1 MRFVADCIWSNRP
14 LFPLAVRTITAAASA
29 NRDVL
34 HRAAAAEAGFSFMA
48 VGAEV
53 GRVAVFFSL
62 ACEIFRGR
70 HGVGLDAPC
79 DDVADRDGEAI
90 PGARAEMAAWLFWVQ
105 ARGVED
111 FIRVNVSDA
120 ADDGLIE
127 KRRFDGNRAARKV
140 FPEIRACQV
149 LRQRLDAEPVE
160 ASNGLGFLRP

>member
-1 MRFVADCIWSNRP
+1 MFLSLTVWAI
-14 LFPLAVRTITAAASA
+14 
-29 NRDVL
+29 
-34 HRAAAAEAGFSFMA
+34 AAAAAADRDALHRMTTAEAGLSFVA
-48 VGAEV
+48 VGAE
-53 GRVAVFFSL
+53 G
-62 ACEIFRGR
+62 G
-70 HGVGLDAPC
+70 
-79 DDVADRDGEAI
+79 
-90 PGARAEMAAWLFWVQ
+90 RAEMATWIFWVQ

-111 FIRVNVSDA
+111 FIRVNVSDT

>member
-1 MRFVADCIWSNRP
+1 MFLSLTVWAI
-14 LFPLAVRTITAAASA
+14 
-29 NRDVL
+29 
-34 HRAAAAEAGFSFMA
+34 AAAAAADRDALHRMTTAEAGLSFVA

-53 GRVAVFFSL
+53 GRVSVLFSFACKIFFW
-62 ACEIFRGR
+62 R
-70 HGVGLDAPC
+70 HGVRLNAPC

-90 PGARAEMAAWLFWVQ
+90 PGARAEMATWIFWVQ

-111 FIRVNVSDA
+111 FIRVNVSDT

-149 LRQRLDAEPVE
+149 LRQWLNTEPV
-160 ASNGLGFLRP
+160 